1 MTDDP
6 TLGRPSMSPP
16 DPNEYGPRPRGSV
29 ADFEEGARRYNEAA
43 AIELKG
49 SIRGSMA
56 LLSALFF
63 RPTRFMLSYAVHV
76 SFGQVFVVM
85 WLFAAIAIL
94 DQEELRSVTGSTISP
109 FKNTDWASIWG
120 IAAGGGLVRGMVWYG
135 IGGLWFRARLFM
147 CGVRGAPWAATG
159 RVFAFLHFPVALS
172 GLLYYIA
179 ASFAF
184 DDFQAYV
191 DTDETLWIALS
202 FIPVTITM
210 YTSVIAYASARGV
223 FHANRLWA
231 IIWFLFAPIAMR
243 LAFLVGI
250 GVLAWFK
257 ALSPAPDLKSTAD
270 AVTPII
276 SLRHPGNWVVTIN
289 EPESG
294 PPTLV
299 ELSPTGHDALISL
312 EIVYFGPESDRVA
325 EMEAWFESIDFPLQ
339 PNPTP
344 LSRWGSFEGDGY
356 LYSSINAGN
365 SYDITLFFSPLMH
378 GGWLCVREIIHADS
392 TDLLKPGIEFVR
404 NSATVKDPALLP
416 PDLVDP
422 VWLDAEGVTFQT
434 ARNWWNTHSV
444 EDGQPAPFTLASE
457 STQGSWFSVY
467 GYPSELGSRQELTS
481 TLEILTVQGRLAEE
495 RPLDRW
501 LGLEGIGIE
510 GIQTADS
517 WEGSQGRDRRI
528 RVLISPRAD
537 GHFLEIRSVEYLDTE
552 ELTRPAFALIESTF
566 KVGPLIA
573 QPEESSPIPQ
583 TDD

>member
-1 MTDDP
+1 
-6 TLGRPSMSPP
+6 
-16 DPNEYGPRPRGSV
+16 
-29 ADFEEGARRYNEAA
+29 
-43 AIELKG
+43 
-49 SIRGSMA
+49 
-56 LLSALFF
+56 
-63 RPTRFMLSYAVHV
+63 
-76 SFGQVFVVM
+76 
-85 WLFAAIAIL
+85 
-94 DQEELRSVTGSTISP
+94 
-109 FKNTDWASIWG
+109 
-120 IAAGGGLVRGMVWYG
+120 
-135 IGGLWFRARLFM
+135 
-147 CGVRGAPWAATG
+147 
-159 RVFAFLHFPVALS
+159 
-172 GLLYYIA
+172 
-179 ASFAF
+179 
-184 DDFQAYV
+184 
-191 DTDETLWIALS
+191 
-202 FIPVTITM
+202 
-210 YTSVIAYASARGV
+210 
-223 FHANRLWA
+223 
-231 IIWFLFAPIAMR
+231 
-243 LAFLVGI
+243 
-250 GVLAWFK
+250 
-257 ALSPAPDLKSTAD
+257 
-270 AVTPII
+270 
-276 SLRHPGNWVVTIN
+276 
-289 EPESG
+289 
-294 PPTLV
+294 
-299 ELSPTGHDALISL
+299 
-312 EIVYFGPESDRVA
+312 
-325 EMEAWFESIDFPLQ
+325 MEAWFESIDFPLQ